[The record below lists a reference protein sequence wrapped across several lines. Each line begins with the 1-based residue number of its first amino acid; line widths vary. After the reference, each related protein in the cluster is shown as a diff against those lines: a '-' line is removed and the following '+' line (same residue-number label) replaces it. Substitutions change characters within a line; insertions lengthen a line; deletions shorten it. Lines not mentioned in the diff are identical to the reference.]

1 MKTFIGNISNKNYYG
16 AARAILS
23 DNPLGLTCGMVCPTS
38 GHRWWWHCH
47 GWLVWTH
54 LRTVDVDVVM
64 VVIVN
69 WYGLTCGMVCP
80 TSGHR
85 WLLVGW
91 LVFLM
96 SKIWLKLLSVVTDVL
111 MIWLCFYE
119 SKITVLLSDN
129 NEIEFQTSVLAA
141 VTLMPPRRDRLTL
154 AACRFEKMF
163 EFVIV
168 IKLSVFVFG
177 FEFESY
183 ETFVPL
189 SILRLRCSRRWRSLR
204 YTWQTWNEG
213 KIFL

>member
-1 MKTFIGNISNKNYYG
+1 
-16 AARAILS
+16 
-23 DNPLGLTCGMVCPTS
+23 MVCPTS
-38 GHRWWWHCH
+38 GR
-47 GWLVWTH
+47 
-54 LRTVDVDVVM
+54 
-64 VVIVN
+64 
-69 WYGLTCGMVCP
+69 
-80 TSGHR
+80 R

-96 SKIWLKLLSVVTDVL
+96 SEIWLKLLSVVTDVL

-129 NEIEFQTSVLAA
+129 NEIDFQTSVLAA
-141 VTLMPPRRDRLTL
+141 ATLMPPRRDRLTL

-204 YTWQTWNEG
+204 YTWHDLANMKWGEIISIAHIWLTWQQRWWWEVPWGWWFVEN
-213 KIFL
+213 IS